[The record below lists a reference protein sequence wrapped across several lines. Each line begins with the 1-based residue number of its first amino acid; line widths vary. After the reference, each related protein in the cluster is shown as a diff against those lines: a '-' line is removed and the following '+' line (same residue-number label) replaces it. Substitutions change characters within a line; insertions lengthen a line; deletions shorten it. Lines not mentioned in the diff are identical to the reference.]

1 MPGTAR
7 GHRGR
12 DKTLQG
18 TRGCGVARDS
28 PTANAATRENRE
40 VDARHASRTRVRQD
54 DLGGDEMFFHMT
66 SETSQSG
73 PRPVPHGQ
81 PDQTEGRKNRLV
93 LVVDDFEDN
102 RSMYAAYLTYSGY
115 DVLEA
120 ADGRE
125 AVEVAS
131 LKLPDVIVMDLSL
144 PVMDGWEATRRLKAD
159 ERTRHIPIIVLT
171 GHAVAGQARDARKA
185 GCDAFLAKPCLPEML
200 VEKVQELL
208 QRQ

>member
-1 MPGTAR
+1 
-7 GHRGR
+7 
-12 DKTLQG
+12 
-18 TRGCGVARDS
+18 
-28 PTANAATRENRE
+28 
-40 VDARHASRTRVRQD
+40 
-54 DLGGDEMFFHMT
+54 MFFHVD
-66 SETSQSG
+66 SETSHSG
-73 PRPVPHGQ
+73 PRPVPQGQ
-81 PDQTEGRKNRLV
+81 PEQAEGRNDNVV

-115 DVLEA
+115 HVLEA

-131 LKLPDVIVMDLSL
+131 KQLPDVIVMDLTL

-171 GHAVAGQARDARKA
+171 GHSVAGRAQEFRKA
-185 GCDAFLAKPCLPEML
+185 GCDAFLAKPCMPEML